1 MATSTKFDAPAPV
14 SKAPKRIPVHICGQD
29 VPDCPCQLVGID
41 AGMLYVR
48 SERQIPESSAIVV
61 SFDHVHLSGVVA
73 ECRSAEGNWVISV
86 ALASCKRRLN
96 DRIPDGEESM
106 IGIVEGDRTHLRP
119 CTIIDTSAFGM
130 GLRLGFPIDTGARV
144 CIETESMMVFG
155 EVRHCHPKLDGQYI
169 AGILIVDVVPDVR
182 SQSPFS
188 VMLSNLRWKL
198 ASRIRGREVPV
209 HRPDR

>member
-1 MATSTKFDAPAPV
+1 
-14 SKAPKRIPVHICGQD
+14 
-29 VPDCPCQLVGID
+29 
-41 AGMLYVR
+41 
-48 SERQIPESSAIVV
+48 
-61 SFDHVHLSGVVA
+61 
-73 ECRSAEGNWVISV
+73 
-86 ALASCKRRLN
+86 LN
-96 DRIPDGEESM
+96 DRIPDGEEGLL
-106 IGIVEGDRTHLRP
+106 GIVEGDRTHLRP

-169 AGILIVDVVPDVR
+169 AGVLIVDVVPDVR

-198 ASRIRGREVPV
+198 ASRIRGREVPA
-209 HRPDR
+209 HRSDR